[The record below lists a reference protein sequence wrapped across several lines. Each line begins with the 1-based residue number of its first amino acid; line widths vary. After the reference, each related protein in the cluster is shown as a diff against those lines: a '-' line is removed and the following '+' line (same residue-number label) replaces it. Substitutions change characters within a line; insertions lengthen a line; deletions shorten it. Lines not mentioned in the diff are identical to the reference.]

1 MISACMI
8 ARNEEAVLPRVLTSL
23 RAAPAITEVCV
34 LDTGSTDRTGE
45 VARDL
50 GARVE
55 RWEEG
60 NDKTGYLSDFAA
72 ARNRSL
78 AMGRNPWLMMVDAD
92 DVLRVTDPEADV
104 CAWLTSALQD
114 GIVAGYLTIHDGV
127 DYRFQQARFLRAGVV
142 RYVGRVHE
150 YPSPSHPNRRWEAW
164 HVEHL
169 PDKRGKEGSD
179 PRVLRILQAVPPR
192 ERTVRD
198 WFYLARSLWSSGYY
212 GAGIDAFNEY
222 LRRGAGFPEEA
233 LFARMYLADCHEKI
247 GDRPKAKEVICL
259 ALAIDPRFAEI
270 HCYLGDLFYLDGDF
284 KRARVCY
291 EHAIQIARPP
301 EDALLF
307 INLTKYGGYPRS
319 MLQRMGFPT

>member
-8 ARNEEAVLPRVLTSL
+8 ARNEEAVLPRVLASL
-23 RAAPAITEVCV
+23 AEAPAITEVCV

-55 RWEEG
+55 RWDEG
-60 NDKTGYLSDFAA
+60 NDKTGYLADFAA

-78 AMGRNPWLMMVDAD
+78 AMATNPWLMMVDAD
-92 DVLRVTDPEADV
+92 DVLKVDDPSADV
-104 CAWLTSALQD
+104 TAWLTTAHAE
-114 GIVAGYLTIHDGV
+114 GVVAAYMTIHDGGH
-127 DYRFQQARFLRAGVV
+127 YRFQQIRFMRAGVV
-142 RYVGRVHE
+142 QYVGRVHE
-150 YPSPSHPNRRWEAW
+150 YPKPSYPSRRWEAW

-179 PRVLRILQAVPPR
+179 PRVLRILQAIPPR

-198 WFYLARSLWSSGYY
+198 WFYLARSLWSSGYH

-222 LRRGAGFPEEA
+222 LRRGSGFPEEG

-247 GDRPKAKEVICL
+247 GERAKAKEIICS
-259 ALAIDPRFAEI
+259 ALAVDPRYAEL
-270 HCYLGDLFYLDGDF
+270 HCYLGDLFFLDGHF
-284 KRARVCY
+284 KQARVCY
-291 EHAIQIARPP
+291 ELAAHIGKPP
-301 EDALLF
+301 DDALLF
-307 INLTKYGGYPRS
+307 VDLTKYGDYPRS
-319 MLQRMGFPT
+319 MLQRMGFPA